1 VPNFMAELR
10 REIRR
15 LARKET
21 KQEVGSLRKQV
32 TAMRRRVAESN
43 RQIRDLEA
51 RLRVASRQ
59 AVGRGRSAMT
69 LDHGD
74 EEEDGKQVRFSPRWV
89 KKHRKKLQMSRRVYA
104 QLLDVSPQTI
114 MGWESGRTRPRRGA
128 LRKWREMRA
137 KGIRELRSL
146 LDGVQA
152 NGASPARRKRRRKKA
167 VRRGAA
173 RGAARTARRATR
185 RAARGATRRVVRRR
199 KRAAASARP
208 RTRARRRARAAASAR
223 PRTRAR
229 RRARAAA
236 RSRR

>member
-1 VPNFMAELR
+1 MPNFIAELR

-32 TAMRRRVAESN
+32 TVMRRRVAQSN
-43 RQIRDLEA
+43 KQIRDLEA

-59 AVGRGRSAMT
+59 AVGRGRSAMV

-74 EEEDGKQVRFSPRWV
+74 DEEGGKQVRFSPKWV

-128 LRKWREMRA
+128 LRQWREMRT

-146 LDGVQA
+146 L
-152 NGASPARRKRRRKKA
+152 NGASEEGASTGRRTRRRKKKA
-167 VRRGAA
+167 VRRRAA
-173 RGAARTARRATR
+173 RGVAR
-185 RAARGATRRVVRRR
+185 RAARKSTRRVVRRR
-199 KRAAASARP
+199 KRAAASTRP
-208 RTRARRRARAAASAR
+208 RTRARRRARAV
-223 PRTRAR
+223 
-229 RRARAAA
+229 A
-236 RSRR
+236 RSRG